1 MIRDGISDLGERTVD
16 ALTDARESIAFTG
29 EIGVACYDAV
39 RHPKKVRWG
48 DTLYYMQ
55 TCGCEALP
63 IVMLICF
70 LVGLILAFQSAIP
83 LEDFGQEMLVADCI
97 ALSVVK
103 ELGVLMVGI
112 IAAGRAGSAF
122 AAEIGT
128 RKVSEE
134 VNAMITMGLDPSRF
148 LIVPKMIAM
157 LLVTPMLTM
166 YGIVSAIIGGMFIGV
181 LYLGVPLMTYYT
193 RTIDIVT
200 PTHLMEGL
208 IKAVV
213 YSVLVTAAGCRQ
225 GFKAERD
232 SQEVGR
238 AATDAVVSGILLII
252 IADAILTVLFN
263 I

>member
-1 MIRDGISDLGERTVD
+1 
-16 ALTDARESIAFTG
+16 
-29 EIGVACYDAV
+29 
-39 RHPKKVRWG
+39 
-48 DTLYYMQ
+48 
-55 TCGCEALP
+55 
-63 IVMLICF
+63 
-70 LVGLILAFQSAIP
+70 
-83 LEDFGQEMLVADCI
+83 
-97 ALSVVK
+97 VVK

-232 SQEVGR
+232 SQEGGR